1 MSDVYWVDTAGMS
14 VENSVS
20 HKIARLLE
28 QSGGLQLLEEDMRVA
43 LKINTPEVGYEYGLK
58 PVFYRTAAQV
68 VNRFT
73 KHRTTI
79 CDGIKLVDYWRKS
92 GGKTFLATAKGN
104 GYSSDI
110 LEGSFVINGGF
121 SGDEGN
127 LYPCGLTDS
136 EIGGVEVGAAVCRSD
151 ALFVLSHVTLHPFF
165 GLSGALFNGGF
176 ECLVGRE
183 KTRLLK
189 GLNPYAFNG
198 SFPSPTEIRAF
209 QRRVLE
215 SHLSVRAS
223 MEDLVFYVN
232 YLWDVTP
239 QPEYFPYSD
248 APVASNLGFLAA
260 TDPVALDAA
269 SFRLLKESR
278 EGECR
283 GTGPALFPGPANF
296 DQVLEEAARLGLGS
310 TEPQITRLS

>member
-1 MSDVYWVDTAGMS
+1 MSDVYWVDTVGMS

-20 HKIARLLE
+20 HKITRLLE
-28 QSGGLQLLEEDMRVA
+28 QAGGLNLLEEDMKVA
-43 LKINTPEVGYEYGLK
+43 LKINTPEEGYEYGLN

-68 VNRFT
+68 VNRIT
-73 KHRTTI
+73 KRRPTI
-79 CDGIKLVDYWRKS
+79 CDGIKFVDYWRKS
-92 GGKTFLATAKGN
+92 GGKTFLVTARGN
-104 GYSSDI
+104 GYASDV

-151 ALFVLSHVTLHPFF
+151 ALFVLAHLTLHPFF

-189 GLNPYAFNG
+189 GLNPYTFNG
-198 SFPSPTEIRAF
+198 AVPPAAELQAF
-209 QRRVLE
+209 QRRALE

-223 MEDLVFYVN
+223 MENRVFYVN

-248 APVASNLGFLAA
+248 APVAGNLGFLAA
-260 TDPVALDAA
+260 ADPVALDAA
-269 SFRLLKESR
+269 SLRLLEESR
-278 EGECR
+278 QGELR
-283 GTGPALFPGPANF
+283 EAGASAGVGLANF
-296 DQVLEEAARLGLGS
+296 VQVLEEAARLGLGN
-310 TEPQITRLS
+310 TEPQIIRLS

>member
-1 MSDVYWVDTAGMS
+1 MSDVYWVDTTGMS

-28 QSGGLQLLEEDMRVA
+28 QAGGLKLLEEGMRVA
-43 LKINTPEVGYEYGLK
+43 LKINTPEEGYEYGLR
-58 PVFYRTAAQV
+58 PGFYRTAAQV

-73 KHRTTI
+73 ERRTTI
-79 CDGIKLVDYWRKS
+79 CDGIKFVDYWRKS
-92 GGKTFLATAKGN
+92 GGKTFLTTAKRS
-104 GYSSDI
+104 GYVSDV

-136 EIGGVEVGAAVCRSD
+136 EVGGVEVGTAVCRSD
-151 ALFVLSHVTLHPFF
+151 ALFVLSHLTLHPLF

-176 ECLVGRE
+176 ECLVGKE

-189 GLNPYAFNG
+189 GLNPYPFNG
-198 SFPSPTEIRAF
+198 AVPSQAELQAF
-209 QRRVLE
+209 QRRALE

-223 MEDLVFYVN
+223 MEDRVFYVN

-248 APVASNLGFLAA
+248 IPVASNLGFLAA

-278 EGECR
+278 EGECS
-283 GTGPALFPGPANF
+283 GASPSPFPGPANF